1 MPMEGDITYS
11 MILRFSADKVKWLSR
26 KDVSEIAEHRFHKQA
41 CSEVKVVEY
50 GDASVDMLVGLEGS
64 STKEPKKE
72 RKMAFG
78 MLPPE
83 LSCFYHTGRCS
94 CC

>member
-11 MILRFSADKVKWLSR
+11 MILRFSADNMKGLSR
-26 KDVSEIAEHRFHKQA
+26 KDVSETMEHRFHRHA
-41 CSEVKVVEY
+41 CSEVKVIGY

-64 STKEPKKE
+64 STKESKIE

-94 CC
+94 CD